1 MAGKGRVVYYSTEE
15 TLRAVLEGQS
25 DESELEVS
33 DSSDVESDHLSDP
46 SDHSDT
52 ESAPT
57 LPNDENAR
65 NQVDV
70 PPEPQNE
77 PRRQYIPPKPAKY
90 GIKIWWCCD
99 SQTCYPLNGEVYLGR
114 QPGQQREVGQGAR
127 VVKQLVA
134 PWHRSGRNVTAV
146 NFFTSIP
153 LAEDLLKDGLTY
165 VGTIRSNKPHIPDA
179 MKANSTRQVNS
190 SLFGFNDQATLVS
203 YVPKEKQ
210 AVLALSTMHHD
221 DQVDGDAQK
230 PEIILY
236 YNSTKSGVDNLDHL
250 ATMYT
255 CRRKVNRW
263 PVALFGNVVDVG
275 AVAAFII

>member
-77 PRRQYIPPKPAKY
+77 PRR
-90 GIKIWWCCD
+90 
-99 SQTCYPLNGEVYLGR
+99 GR
-114 QPGQQREVGQGAR
+114 GRGRGV
-127 VVKQLVA
+127 
-134 PWHRSGRNVTAV
+134 GRNRGQARGRGQPIQVVGGEEDIAQDVLIAKNGTVWQTTPPNRGRRRIQDIIRTPPGITHAAKC
-146 NFFTSIP
+146 NSIEE
-153 LAEDLLKDGLTY
+153 A
-165 VGTIRSNKPHIPDA
+165 
-179 MKANSTRQVNS
+179 
-190 SLFGFNDQATLVS
+190 FGFFITPAMADLI
-203 YVPKEKQ
+203 
-210 AVLALSTMHHD
+210 ALETNRE
-221 DQVDGDAQK
+221 A
-230 PEIILY
+230 
-236 YNSTKSGVDNLDHL
+236 
-250 ATMYT
+250 
-255 CRRKVNRW
+255 RRKVRQWNDDNPENRS
-263 PVALFGNVVDVG
+263 
-275 AVAAFII
+275 